1 MYRIE
6 TERGDLFDVNM
17 MIAMQVKV
25 RGKATETELT
35 EAFRAAVGAF
45 EILNCKVV
53 IDDKGGAFYAN
64 CRTSMNRIFFR
75 DFELEKLVQE
85 QERIRFRL
93 EDGEFLRCFVSLSD
107 TDEMKLCFLMHHL
120 GGDGKSLCYFIEAFM
135 KSLSGE
141 KCEYRRIQLLNN
153 ETLPSTSKLPF
164 LASLVTKVYN
174 RKWLKQCRIF
184 GFDDMEA
191 AYRNFWKSHKTTV
204 ENVVTEG
211 GELSRK
217 LRECK
222 ANKIGFTSYAI
233 AEMIQDITKVQD
245 IGLAVD
251 GRYDGNRT
259 MSNQATGIAVRYR
272 YDRRKTLTGNAAVID
287 RAMKKKLSDENYKY
301 LVLRFMSAFEPT
313 LVDAVNLE
321 FAGHFHS
328 KTTER
333 LAKILGYGANTKD
346 ISITNLTRIDI
357 PTDYGEYR
365 LTDLVFVPP
374 VVSYGKNIIG
384 MVTVGDRLNMTC
396 HRYQDRKI

>member
-1 MYRIE
+1 MYKIE

-25 RGKATETELT
+25 WGKASEAELT
-35 EAFRAAVGAF
+35 EAFRAAVEAF

-53 IDDKGGAFYAN
+53 IDQKGDAFYDKCREPMN
-64 CRTSMNRIFFR
+64 CIVFR
-75 DFELEKLVQE
+75 DFELEELIQE

-93 EDGEFLRCFVSLSD
+93 EDGEFLRCFVSYENAS
-107 TDEMKLCFLMHHL
+107 EMKLCFLMHHL

-153 ETLPSTSKLPF
+153 ETLPNTSKLSI

-174 RKWLKQCRIF
+174 RKWQKQHRIF
-184 GFDDMEA
+184 SFDDMEA
-191 AYRNFWKSHKTTV
+191 AYKSFWKSHKTTL
-204 ENVVTEG
+204 ENVVTESK
-211 GELSRK
+211 ELSQK
-217 LRECK
+217 LKECK
-222 ANKIGFTSYAI
+222 ANKIGFTSYTI
-233 AEMIQDITKVQD
+233 AEMLQDISQLQE

-251 GRYDGNRT
+251 GRQDGNRT

-272 YDRRKTLTGNAAVID
+272 YDKRKTLTENAAVID
-287 RAMKKKLSDENYKY
+287 RVIKKKLSDANYKY

-321 FAGHFHS
+321 FAGYFHS
-328 KTTER
+328 KSTAK
-333 LAKILGYGANTKD
+333 LAKILGYGQNTKD
-346 ISITNLTRIDI
+346 LSLTNLTKVDI
-357 PTDYGEYR
+357 PIDYGKYR
-365 LTDLVFVPP
+365 LTDLIFVPP

-384 MVTVGDRLNMTC
+384 MVTVGGHLNTTY
-396 HRYQDRKI
+396 HHYLE

>member
-1 MYRIE
+1 MYKIE

-17 MIAMQVKV
+17 MIAMQVRV
-25 RGKATETELT
+25 SGKATETKLT
-35 EAFRAAVGAF
+35 EAVRAAVGAF

-53 IDDKGGAFYAN
+53 IDDKGGAFYEN
-64 CRTSMNRIFFR
+64 CKTPMHSIVFR
-75 DFELEKLVQE
+75 NFELEELIQE

-93 EDGEFLRCFVSLSD
+93 EDGEFLRCFASLSSP
-107 TDEMKLCFLMHHL
+107 DEMGLCFLMHHL

-153 ETLPSTSKLPF
+153 ETLPQTSKLSF

-174 RKWLKQCRIF
+174 RKWRKERRVF
-184 GFDDMEA
+184 SFKDMEVA
-191 AYRNFWKSHKTTV
+191 FDKFWKSHKTTV
-204 ENVVTEG
+204 KNVVTESD
-211 GELSRK
+211 ELGRK
-217 LRECK
+217 LGECK
-222 ANKIGFTSYAI
+222 ANKIGFTSYTI
-233 AEMIQDITKVQD
+233 AEMILDIPQPQE

-251 GRYDGNRT
+251 GRQDGNRT

-272 YDRRKTLTGNAAVID
+272 YDKGKTLVENAAVID

-321 FAGHFHS
+321 FAGYFHS
-328 KTTER
+328 KSTEK
-333 LAKILGYGANTKD
+333 LAKILGYGQNTKD
-346 ISITNLTRIDI
+346 LSITNLTRVDI
-357 PTDYGEYR
+357 PTDYEKYR
-365 LTDLVFVPP
+365 LTDLIFVPP

-384 MVTVGDRLNMTC
+384 MVTVGDHLNTTY
-396 HRYQDRKI
+396 HHYLK

>member
-1 MYRIE
+1 MYKIE

-25 RGKATETELT
+25 WGKASEAELT
-35 EAFRAAVGAF
+35 EAFRAAVEAF

-53 IDDKGGAFYAN
+53 IDQKGDAFYDN
-64 CRTSMNRIFFR
+64 CREPMNCIFFR
-75 DFELEKLVQE
+75 DFELEELIQE

-93 EDGEFLRCFVSLSD
+93 EDGEFLRCFVFYENAS
-107 TDEMKLCFLMHHL
+107 EMKLCFLMHHL

-153 ETLPSTSKLPF
+153 ETLPNTSKLSI

-174 RKWLKQCRIF
+174 RKWQKQHRIF
-184 GFDDMEA
+184 SFDDMEA
-191 AYRNFWKSHKTTV
+191 AYKSFWKSHKTTL
-204 ENVVTEG
+204 ENVVTESK
-211 GELSRK
+211 ELSQK
-217 LRECK
+217 LKECK
-222 ANKIGFTSYAI
+222 ANKIGFTSYTI
-233 AEMIQDITKVQD
+233 AEMIQDIPQLQE

-251 GRYDGNRT
+251 GRQDGNRT

-272 YDRRKTLTGNAAVID
+272 YDKRKTLTENAAVID
-287 RAMKKKLSDENYKY
+287 RVIKKKLSDANYKY

-321 FAGHFHS
+321 FAGYFHS
-328 KTTER
+328 KSTAK
-333 LAKILGYGANTKD
+333 LAKILGYGQNTKD
-346 ISITNLTRIDI
+346 LSLTNLTKVDI
-357 PTDYGEYR
+357 PIDYGKYR
-365 LTDLVFVPP
+365 LTDLIFVPP

-384 MVTVGDRLNMTC
+384 MVTVGGHLNTTY
-396 HRYQDRKI
+396 HHYLE